1 MLIIRLIRESYLF
14 AIYSLLANKLQT
26 ILSLLGIT
34 IGIFM
39 VIFVFTI
46 TDSFESSVR
55 SSVSD
60 LGSNVLYVQKWP
72 WVFEGDMPWWKYMK
86 RPNPSIKDARA
97 LRHRCRK
104 AQSIGFI
111 VSGKKNIQYKNK
123 EATNVTYVG
132 GSQEYQDVFSFDL
145 SEGRYFTP
153 LESASGTPVAIIGY
167 DVANTLFGSRNP
179 IGEQVKIMSRRV
191 KIIGIFLKEGTSMM
205 GQSHDRQI
213 LLPVNFVRKLINID
227 AERSNPTVIARA
239 KDGVE
244 PIALKEEVRMILRSV
259 HRLKPAADDDF
270 ALNEI
275 STLNN
280 VFDSFFSVLG
290 KAGWF
295 IGGLALLVGGFG
307 IANIMFVSVH
317 ERTTQI
323 GIQKALGAKNYFIL
337 LQFLFES
344 VFLSLFGGL
353 FGLLFVFLSV
363 LAIRYGFDFDASL
376 NLSNVI
382 MAVSV
387 SLIIGLLAGLIPAY
401 MASRLNP
408 VEAIRSS

>member
-1 MLIIRLIRESYLF
+1 MLILRLIRESYLF
-14 AIYSLLANKLQT
+14 AIHSLLANKLQT

-34 IGIFM
+34 IGIFL

-46 TDSFESSVR
+46 TDSFENNVR

-60 LGSNVLYVQKWP
+60 LGNNVLYIQKRP
-72 WVFEGDMPWWKYMK
+72 WVFDQNTPWWKFSQ
-86 RPNPSIKDARA
+86 RPNPNMKDTKA
-97 LRHRCRK
+97 LRQRSNLAK
-104 AQSIGFI
+104 SVGII
-111 VSGKKNIQYKNK
+111 VSGSKNVYYEGK
-123 EATNVTYVG
+123 EASNTSYVG
-132 GSQEYQDVFSFDL
+132 GSHEYEQVFSFDL
-145 SEGRYFTP
+145 SEGRYLTP
-153 LESASGTPVAIIGY
+153 IESASGKPVCIIGD
-167 DVANTLFGSRNP
+167 DVKNKLFKNSP
-179 IGEQVKIMSRRV
+179 INKKIKIMGRKV
-191 KIIGIFLKEGTSMM
+191 TVIGVFKKEGQSMM
-205 GQSHDRQI
+205 GGSHDDQVF
-213 LLPVNFVRKLINID
+213 LPINFVRKVINIK
-227 AERSNPTVIARA
+227 SGFTSPTIIIKA

-244 PIALKEEVRMILRSV
+244 PLALKEEVRMILRSV

-270 ALNEI
+270 AINEI

-317 ERTTQI
+317 ERTSQI

-363 LAIRYGFDFDASL
+363 LIIKHGFDFDASL
-376 NLSNVI
+376 NLNNII
-382 MAVSV
+382 MAISI
-387 SLIIGLLAGLIPAY
+387 SLFIGLIAGLIPAF
-401 MASRLNP
+401 MASRLSP
-408 VEAIRSS
+408 VEAIRSN

>member
-46 TDSFESSVR
+46 TDSFETSVR

-60 LGSNVLYVQKWP
+60 LGNNVIYIQKRP
-72 WVFEGDMPWWKYMK
+72 WVYDQDTPWWKFSQ
-86 RPNPSIKDARA
+86 RPNPSIKDSRA
-97 LRHRCRK
+97 LQQRSAL
-104 AQSIGFI
+104 AQSVGMI
-111 VSGKKNIQYKNK
+111 VSGSKNLYFKGK
-123 EATNVTYVG
+123 EVSNTTFIG
-132 GSQEYQDVFSFDL
+132 GSHEYQNLSSFDINQ
-145 SEGRYFTP
+145 GRYFTST
-153 LESASGTPVAIIGY
+153 ESASGKPVCILGSAIAEKTFKNNPLNQQIKMMGRKITVIG
-167 DVANTLFGSRNP
+167 VF
-179 IGEQVKIMSRRV
+179 K
-191 KIIGIFLKEGTSMM
+191 KEGESMM
-205 GQSHDRQI
+205 GGSHDNQV
-213 LLPVNFVRKLINID
+213 LMPLNFVRKIINIKSGY
-227 AERSNPTVIARA
+227 SNPTIIIKA
-239 KDGVE
+239 KEGFE
-244 PIALKEEVRMILRSV
+244 PLALKEEVRMILRST

-270 ALNEI
+270 AINEI

-280 VFDSFFSVLG
+280 VFDSFFAVLG

-344 VFLSLFGGL
+344 VFLSLFGGI
-353 FGLLFVFLSV
+353 FGLLFVFL
-363 LAIRYGFDFDASL
+363 AILGIQYGFDFDASL
-376 NLSNVI
+376 SLKNVTTAI
-382 MAVSV
+382 SI
-387 SLIIGLLAGLIPAY
+387 SLIIGLIAGLIPAY
-401 MASRLNP
+401 MASRLSP
-408 VEAIRSS
+408 VEAIRSN

>member
-1 MLIIRLIRESYLF
+1 MLIFRLIRESYLF

-97 LRHRCRK
+97 LRYRCRK

-111 VSGKKNIQYKNK
+111 VSGQKNIQYRNK

-179 IGEQVKIMSRRV
+179 IGEQVKIISRRV

>member
-1 MLIIRLIRESYLF
+1 MLIFRLIRESYLF

-34 IGIFM
+34 IGIFL

-46 TDSFESSVR
+46 TDSFESTVR

-60 LGSNVLYVQKWP
+60 LGSNVLYIQKRP
-72 WVFEGDMPWWKYMK
+72 WVFDQNTPWWKFAQ
-86 RPNPSIKDARA
+86 RPNPTMKDARA
-97 LRHRCRK
+97 LRRRCVN
-104 AQSIGFI
+104 AQSVGFI
-111 VSGKKNIQYKNK
+111 VSGNKSVQYKGA
-123 EATNVTYVG
+123 EARNTTYIG
-132 GSQEYQDVFSFDL
+132 GSHEYEDVFSFDI
-145 SEGRYFTP
+145 SEGRYFTH
-153 LESASGTPVAIIGY
+153 LESASGVPVAIIGSE
-167 DVANTLFGSRNP
+167 VADKLFKNDYPLGKQ
-179 IGEQVKIMSRRV
+179 IKIMGRRV
-191 KIIGIFLKEGTSMM
+191 KVIGIFLGEGTSMM
-205 GQSHDRQI
+205 GQSHDNQI
-213 LLPVNFVRKLINID
+213 LLPVNFVRNIVNINSGF
-227 AERSNPTVIARA
+227 SNPTVIVRG
-239 KDGVE
+239 KEDVE
-244 PIALKEEVRMILRSV
+244 GIALKEEVRMILRSV

-270 ALNEI
+270 SLNEI

-323 GIQKALGAKNYFIL
+323 GIQKALGAKSYFIL
-337 LQFLFES
+337 FQFLFES
-344 VFLSLFGGL
+344 IFLSLFGGL

-363 LAIRYGFDFDASL
+363 LGIRHGFDFDASL
-376 NLSNVI
+376 NMSNII

-387 SLIIGLLAGLIPAY
+387 SLIIGLVAGLIPAF

-408 VEAIRSS
+408 VEAIRAA

>member
-1 MLIIRLIRESYLF
+1 MLLFRLIRESYLF

-26 ILSLLGIT
+26 VLSLLGIT

-46 TDSFESSVR
+46 TDAFETSVR

-60 LGSNVLYVQKWP
+60 LGNNVLYIQKRP
-72 WVFEGDMPWWKYMK
+72 WIFDQNTPWWKFSQ
-86 RPNPSIKDARA
+86 RPEPSMNDAKA
-97 LRHRCRK
+97 LRQRSNLAR
-104 AQSIGFI
+104 SVGMI
-111 VSGKKNIQYKNK
+111 VSGRRNIYHQGK
-123 EATNVTYVG
+123 EASNVVYVG
-132 GSQEYQDVFSFDL
+132 GSYEYEDVFSFDL
-145 SEGRYFTP
+145 SNGRYFTA
-153 LESASGTPVAIIGY
+153 LESASGKPVAIIGS
-167 DVANTLFGSRNP
+167 DVVDKLFPKGNP
-179 IGEQVKIMSRRV
+179 VDQQVKIMGRKV
-191 KIIGIFLKEGTSMM
+191 TIIGTFKKEGQNMM
-205 GQSHDRQI
+205 GNSHDNQI
-213 LLPVNFVRKLINID
+213 LLPINFVRKVID
-227 AERSNPTVIARA
+227 IKSGFSNPTVIVRA
-239 KDGVE
+239 KKNVE
-244 PIALKEEVRMILRSV
+244 NLALSDEVRMILRSV

-270 ALNEI
+270 AINEI

-317 ERTTQI
+317 ERTAQI

-353 FGLLFVFLSV
+353 FGLLFVFLAV
-363 LAIRYGFDFDASL
+363 LAIRYGFDFEASL
-376 NLSNVI
+376 NLNNVVI
-382 MAVSV
+382 AVSI
-387 SLIIGLLAGLIPAY
+387 SLIIGLIAGLIPAY
-401 MASRLNP
+401 MASRLSP
-408 VEAIRSS
+408 VEAIRSN

>member
-1 MLIIRLIRESYLF
+1 MLIFRLIRESYLF

-46 TDSFESSVR
+46 TDSFETSVR
-55 SSVSD
+55 NSVSD
-60 LGSNVLYVQKWP
+60 LGNDVLYIQKRP
-72 WVFEGDMPWWKYMK
+72 WIYDQDTPWWKFSQ
-86 RPNPSIKDARA
+86 RPNPNIKDTRA
-97 LRHRCRK
+97 LKQRSNLSK
-104 AQSIGFI
+104 NIGII
-111 VSGKKNIQYKNK
+111 VSGSRNVYFKGK
-123 EATNVTYVG
+123 ELSNTTFIG
-132 GSQEYQDVFSFDL
+132 GSYEYQHLSTFDI
-145 SEGRYFTP
+145 SSGRYFTA
-153 LESASGTPVAIIGY
+153 LESASGKPVCI
-167 DVANTLFGSRNP
+167 VGSSIAGKLSKNN
-179 IGEQVKIMSRRV
+179 ILSQQIKIMGRKV
-191 KIIGIFLKEGTSMM
+191 TVIGVFKKEGESMM
-205 GQSHDRQI
+205 GGSHDNQVLMPI
-213 LLPVNFVRKLINID
+213 NFVRKVINIKSGY
-227 AERSNPTVIARA
+227 SNPTIIIKA
-239 KDGVE
+239 KEGVE
-244 PIALKEEVRMILRSV
+244 ALALKEEVRIILRSI

-270 ALNEI
+270 SINEI

-353 FGLLFVFLSV
+353 FGLLFVFL
-363 LAIRYGFDFDASL
+363 AIIGIKYGFDFEASL
-376 NLSNVI
+376 TLNNVI
-382 MAVSV
+382 TAVSI
-387 SLIIGLLAGLIPAY
+387 SLTIGLFAGLIPAY
-401 MASRLNP
+401 MASRLSP
-408 VEAIRSS
+408 VEAIRSN

>member
-1 MLIIRLIRESYLF
+1 MLLFRLIRESYLF
-14 AIYSLLANKLQT
+14 AIYSLLANRLQT
-26 ILSLLGIT
+26 VLSLLGIT

-55 SSVSD
+55 SSVSE
-60 LGSNVLYVQKWP
+60 LGSNVLYIQKRP
-72 WVFEGDMPWWKYMK
+72 WIFDQNTPWWKFSQ
-86 RPNPSIKDARA
+86 RPNPSMKDAKA
-97 LRHRCRK
+97 LRQRCTK
-104 AQSIGFI
+104 ARSVGFI
-111 VSGKKNIQYKNK
+111 VSGRKNIQYKGKDARN
-123 EATNVTYVG
+123 TTYVG
-132 GSQEYQDVFSFDL
+132 GSQEYEDVFSFEI

-153 LESASGTPVAIIGY
+153 LESASGVPVGIVGSE
-167 DVANTLFGSRNP
+167 VADKLFGSEVSL
-179 IGEQVKIMSRRV
+179 GKQLKIMGRRV
-191 KIIGIFLKEGTSMM
+191 KIIGVFLKEGTSMM
-205 GQSHDRQI
+205 GQSHDNQI
-213 LLPVNFVRKLINID
+213 LLPINFVRKVVNVN
-227 AERSNPTVIARA
+227 SGYGNPTVIVRA
-239 KDGVE
+239 KEDVE
-244 PIALKEEVRMILRSV
+244 GLALKEEVRMILRSV

-280 VFDSFFSVLG
+280 VFDDFFSVLG

-317 ERTTQI
+317 ERTVQI

-337 LQFLFES
+337 FQFLFES
-344 VFLSLFGGL
+344 IFLSLFGGL

-363 LAIRYGFDFDASL
+363 LGIRYGFDFDASL
-376 NLSNVI
+376 NISNII

-387 SLIIGLLAGLIPAY
+387 SLIIGLFAGLIPAY

-408 VEAIRSS
+408 VEAIRAA

>member
-46 TDSFESSVR
+46 TDSFETSVR

-60 LGSNVLYVQKWP
+60 LGNNVIYIQKRP
-72 WVFEGDMPWWKYMK
+72 WVYDQDTPWWKFSQ
-86 RPNPSIKDARA
+86 RPNPSIKDSRA
-97 LRHRCRK
+97 LQQRSAL
-104 AQSIGFI
+104 AQSVGMI
-111 VSGKKNIQYKNK
+111 VSGSKNLYFKGK
-123 EATNVTYVG
+123 EVSNTTFIG
-132 GSQEYQDVFSFDL
+132 GSHEYQNLSSFDINQ
-145 SEGRYFTP
+145 GRYFTSMESSSGKPVCILGSAIAEKTFKNNP
-153 LESASGTPVAIIGY
+153 LNQQIKMMGRKITVIG
-167 DVANTLFGSRNP
+167 VF
-179 IGEQVKIMSRRV
+179 K
-191 KIIGIFLKEGTSMM
+191 KEGESMM
-205 GQSHDRQI
+205 GGSHDNQV
-213 LLPVNFVRKLINID
+213 LMPLNFVRKIINIKSGY
-227 AERSNPTVIARA
+227 SNPTIIIKA
-239 KDGVE
+239 KEGIE
-244 PIALKEEVRMILRSV
+244 PLALKEEVRIILRST

-270 ALNEI
+270 AINEI

-280 VFDSFFSVLG
+280 VFDSFFAVLG

-344 VFLSLFGGL
+344 VFLSLFGGI
-353 FGLLFVFLSV
+353 FGLLFVFL
-363 LAIRYGFDFDASL
+363 AILGIQYGFDFDASL
-376 NLSNVI
+376 SLKNVTTAI
-382 MAVSV
+382 SI
-387 SLIIGLLAGLIPAY
+387 SLIIGLIAGLIPAY
-401 MASRLNP
+401 MASRLSP
-408 VEAIRSS
+408 VEAIRSN

>member
-1 MLIIRLIRESYLF
+1 MLFLRLIRESYLF

-60 LGSNVLYVQKWP
+60 LGSNVLYIQKWP

-104 AQSIGFI
+104 ARSVGFI
-111 VSGKKNIQYKNK
+111 VSGRKNIQYKSK

-132 GSQEYQDVFSFDL
+132 GSQEYDDVFSFDL

-153 LESASGTPVAIIGY
+153 LESASGTPVAIIGN

-179 IGEQVKIMSRRV
+179 VGEQVKIMSRRV
-191 KIIGIFLKEGTSMM
+191 KIIGVFLKEGASIM
-205 GQSHDRQI
+205 GQSHDSQI

-227 AERSNPTVIARA
+227 AERSNPTVIVRA

-317 ERTTQI
+317 ERRTQI

-363 LAIRYGFDFDASL
+363 LAIRYGFDFEASL

>member
-1 MLIIRLIRESYLF
+1 MLILRLIRESYLF

-46 TDSFESSVR
+46 TDSFETNVR
-55 SSVSD
+55 SSVSQ
-60 LGSNVLYVQKWP
+60 LGNNVLYIQKRP
-72 WVFEGDMPWWKYMK
+72 WVFDQNTPWWKFSQRPEPSMK
-86 RPNPSIKDARA
+86 DTKA
-97 LRHRCRK
+97 LQQRSNL
-104 AQSIGFI
+104 AQSVGII
-111 VSGKKNIQYKNK
+111 VSGRKNIYYKAK
-123 EATNVTYVG
+123 EASNVVYVG
-132 GSQEYQDVFSFDL
+132 GSHEYDDVFSFEL
-145 SEGRYFTP
+145 SEGRYFTS
-153 LESASGTPVAIIGY
+153 LESASGKPVGVIGNDVITKLFPAGDAIGQ
-167 DVANTLFGSRNP
+167 
-179 IGEQVKIMSRRV
+179 EVKVMGRKVS
-191 KIIGIFLKEGTSMM
+191 IIGIFKKEGESMM
-205 GQSHDRQI
+205 GNSHDNQI
-213 LLPVNFVRKLINID
+213 LLPINFVRKVID
-227 AERSNPTVIARA
+227 IKSGFVNPSIIVRA
-239 KDGVE
+239 KEGVE
-244 PIALKEEVRMILRSV
+244 TLALSDEVRMILRSV

-270 ALNEI
+270 SINEI

-280 VFDSFFSVLG
+280 IFDSFFSVLG

-353 FGLLFVFLSV
+353 FGLLFVFLAV
-363 LAIRYGFDFDASL
+363 LVIQYGFDFDASL
-376 NLSNVI
+376 NAKNVI
-382 MAVSV
+382 MAVSI
-387 SLIIGLLAGLIPAY
+387 SLIIGLIAGLIPAY
-401 MASRLNP
+401 MASRLSP
-408 VEAIRSS
+408 VEAIRSN

>member
-1 MLIIRLIRESYLF
+1 MLLLRLIRESYLF

-55 SSVSD
+55 SSVSE
-60 LGSNVLYVQKWP
+60 LGSNVLYIQKWP
-72 WVFEGDMPWWKYMK
+72 WAFNGNMPWWKYMK
-86 RPNPSIKDARA
+86 RPNPNMKDVKS
-97 LRHRCRK
+97 LRSRCNK

-111 VSGKKNIQYKNK
+111 VSGQKNIQYKDK
-123 EATNVTYVG
+123 EASNTTYVG
-132 GSQEYQDVFSFDL
+132 GTYEYEDVFSFDIG
-145 SEGRYFTP
+145 EGRYFTP
-153 LESASGTPVAIIGY
+153 LESASGAPVVIIGSE
-167 DVANTLFGSRNP
+167 VATKLFGNRNP
-179 IGEQVKIMSRRV
+179 VGEQIKIMGRRV
-191 KIIGIFLKEGTSMM
+191 KIIGVFLKEGSSMM
-205 GQSHDRQI
+205 GQSHDTQV
-213 LLPVNFVRKLINID
+213 LMPVNYVRKLININS
-227 AERSNPTVIARA
+227 AASNPSIIIRA
-239 KDGVE
+239 KEGVD
-244 PIALKEEVRMILRSV
+244 PLALKEEVRLILRSV

-270 ALNEI
+270 AINEI

-344 VFLSLFGGL
+344 IFLSLFGGL
-353 FGLLFVFLSV
+353 FGLLFVFLGV

-376 NLSNVI
+376 NLNNII
-382 MAVSV
+382 MAISV
-387 SLIIGLLAGLIPAY
+387 SLIIGLLAGLIPAI

-408 VEAIRSS
+408 VEAIRSV

>member
-1 MLIIRLIRESYLF
+1 MLILRLIRESYLF

-46 TDSFESSVR
+46 TDSFETNVR
-55 SSVSD
+55 SSVSQ
-60 LGSNVLYVQKWP
+60 LGNNVLYIQKRP
-72 WVFEGDMPWWKYMK
+72 WVFDQNTPWWKFSQRPEPSMK
-86 RPNPSIKDARA
+86 DTKA
-97 LRHRCRK
+97 LQQRCNL
-104 AQSIGFI
+104 AQSVGMI
-111 VSGKKNIQYKNK
+111 VSGRKNIYYKAK
-123 EATNVTYVG
+123 EASNVVYVG
-132 GSQEYQDVFSFDL
+132 GSHEYDDVFSFEL
-145 SEGRYFTP
+145 SNGRYFTP
-153 LESASGTPVAIIGY
+153 LESASGKPVGVIGNDVVTKLFPANDAIGQ
-167 DVANTLFGSRNP
+167 
-179 IGEQVKIMSRRV
+179 EVKIMGRKVS
-191 KIIGIFLKEGTSMM
+191 IIGIFKKEGESMM
-205 GQSHDRQI
+205 GNSHDNQI
-213 LLPVNFVRKLINID
+213 LLPINFVRKVID
-227 AERSNPTVIARA
+227 IKSGFVNPSIIVRA
-239 KDGVE
+239 KEGVE
-244 PIALKEEVRMILRSV
+244 TLALSDEVRMILRSV

-270 ALNEI
+270 AINEI

-280 VFDSFFSVLG
+280 IFDSFFSVLG

-353 FGLLFVFLSV
+353 FGLLFVFLAV
-363 LAIRYGFDFDASL
+363 LVIQYGFDFDASL
-376 NLSNVI
+376 NAKNVI
-382 MAVSV
+382 MAVSI
-387 SLIIGLLAGLIPAY
+387 SLIIGLIAGLIPAY
-401 MASRLNP
+401 MASRLSP
-408 VEAIRSS
+408 VEAIRSN

>member
-1 MLIIRLIRESYLF
+1 MLLFRLIRESYLF

-26 ILSLLGIT
+26 VLSLLGIT

-46 TDSFESSVR
+46 TDAFETSVR

-60 LGSNVLYVQKWP
+60 LGNDVLYVQKRP
-72 WVFEGDMPWWKYMK
+72 WVFDQNTPWWKFSQ
-86 RPNPSIKDARA
+86 RPEPSMKDAKA
-97 LRHRCRK
+97 LRQRSNLAR
-104 AQSIGFI
+104 SVGMI
-111 VSGKKNIQYKNK
+111 VSGRRNIYHQGK
-123 EATNVTYVG
+123 EASNVVYVG
-132 GSQEYQDVFSFDL
+132 GSYEYEDVFTFDL
-145 SEGRYFTP
+145 SDGRYFTA
-153 LESASGTPVAIIGY
+153 LESASGKPVAIIGS
-167 DVANTLFGSRNP
+167 DVVDKLFPKGNP
-179 IGEQVKIMSRRV
+179 VDQQVKIMGRRV
-191 KIIGIFLKEGTSMM
+191 TIIGTFKKEGQNMM
-205 GQSHDRQI
+205 GNSHDNQI
-213 LLPVNFVRKLINID
+213 LLPINFVRKVID
-227 AERSNPTVIARA
+227 IKSGFSNPTVIIRA
-239 KDGVE
+239 KKNVE
-244 PIALKEEVRMILRSV
+244 NLALSDEVRMILRSV

-270 ALNEI
+270 AINEI

-353 FGLLFVFLSV
+353 FGLLFVFLAV
-363 LAIRYGFDFDASL
+363 LAIRYGFDFEASL
-376 NLSNVI
+376 NVKNVVT
-382 MAVSV
+382 AVSI
-387 SLIIGLLAGLIPAY
+387 SLIIGLIAGLIPAY
-401 MASRLNP
+401 MASRLSP
-408 VEAIRSS
+408 VEAIRSN